1 MILMTKYS
9 EEGLM
14 LDRSKS
20 QFKTIYFLFLMEL
33 ARCCM

>member
-20 QFKTIYFLFLMEL
+20 QFKTFIFYFF
-33 ARCCM
+33 